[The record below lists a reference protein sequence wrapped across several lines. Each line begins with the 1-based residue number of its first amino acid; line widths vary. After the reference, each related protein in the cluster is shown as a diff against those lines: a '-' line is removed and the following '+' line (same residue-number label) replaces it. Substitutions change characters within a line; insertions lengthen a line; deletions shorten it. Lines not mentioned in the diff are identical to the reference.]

1 MVPVREGAPWDAVCS
16 RECVCVVGACLVC
29 RGSAMASRGVCGGV
43 ADRYFGDLVT
53 AWYVIV
59 ICGIVVALVFSF
71 VWLLLMKV
79 FTALLVRCT
88 GGVCGCGKTMACC
101 VE

>member
-88 GGVCGCGKTMACC
+88 GGVC
-101 VE
+101 VVV